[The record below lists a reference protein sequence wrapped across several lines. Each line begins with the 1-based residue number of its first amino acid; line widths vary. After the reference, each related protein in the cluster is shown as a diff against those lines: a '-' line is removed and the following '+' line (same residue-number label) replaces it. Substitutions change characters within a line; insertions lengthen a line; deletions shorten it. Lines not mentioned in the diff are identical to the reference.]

1 MTTHTAADGGGLSV
15 KQQGRR
21 PLPFYRSTLFGQRSR
36 RPLLAACALLL
47 PFANP
52 RAAAPPTAAHHTYEL
67 RNGHWF
73 TDSAF
78 ADRTVWVVDSVFR
91 FTRPSQVDSV
101 IDLHGGYVVPP
112 FGEAH
117 NHWLERQFVRT
128 YIARYLLDGVFYMR
142 DLGNSPAIRPAID
155 SLVNRPTSVDFIAAG
170 PGFTGPG
177 GHPLEVIDQLVGIG
191 AIQKPATR
199 QEQEQ
204 YVFVVRDE
212 ADVAR
217 AWPKLLSDHPDLVKV
232 FLAYSEE
239 YARRRDDPRFGAKR
253 GLDPALLPGI
263 VRRAHAAHL
272 RVAAHIETAADFR
285 TAVGAGVD
293 EIAHLPFYDDSIGR
307 QRYLLTP
314 ADARA
319 VAQRGVP
326 VMTTIYWSAQTG
338 PDDTTAARRA
348 ARAVVRRNLRL
359 MRGAGVQLL
368 VGSDSFRH
376 SSAVEAQ
383 ALAATGVF
391 SPLDLLRMWAV
402 TTPHAIFPD
411 RRIAHL
417 GDGYEASFLVLDGD
431 PRRDFAAT
439 QRIQLRM
446 KQGVLLHP
454 SEADATFPPLP
465 TS

>member
-1 MTTHTAADGGGLSV
+1 V
-15 KQQGRR
+15 
-21 PLPFYRSTLFGQRSR
+21 P
-36 RPLLAACALLL
+36 
-47 PFANP
+47 
-52 RAAAPPTAAHHTYEL
+52 APSHTYEL

-73 TDSAF
+73 NDSGF
-78 ADRTVWVVDSVFR
+78 SDQTVWVVDSVLR
-91 FTRPSQVDSV
+91 FSQPARVDSV

-117 NHWLERQFVRT
+117 NHWLERQYVRT
-128 YIARYLLDGVFYMR
+128 YIARYLLDGVFYVR
-142 DLGNSPAIRPAID
+142 DLGTSPAIRPAVD
-155 SLVNRPTSVDFIAAG
+155 SLVNRPNSPDYIAAG

-177 GHPLEVIDQLVGIG
+177 GHPLEVIDQLVGVG

-217 AWPKLLSDHPDLVKV
+217 AWPKLIADHPDLVKV

-285 TAVGAGVD
+285 TALGAGVD
-293 EIAHLPFYDDSIGR
+293 EIAHLPFYDDSLGR

-319 VAQRGVP
+319 AVQRGVP
-326 VMTTIYWSAQTG
+326 VMTTIYWSAQSG

-348 ARAVVRRNLRL
+348 ARAVVRRNLQLLRA
-359 MRGAGVQLL
+359 AGVQLL
-368 VGSDSFRH
+368 VGSDQFRH

-391 SPLDLLRMWAV
+391 SPLELLRMWAV

-411 RRIAHL
+411 RRIARL
-417 GDGYEASFLVLDGD
+417 ADGYEASLLVLSGD

-439 QRIQLRM
+439 QHIDLRM
-446 KQGVLLHP
+446 KQGALLQP
-454 SEADATFPPLP
+454 SEAEAAFPPLP
-465 TS
+465 AS